1 MAAKVLVVD
10 DQPVIRRILRLR
22 FEQIRCEVAEA
33 GSAHEG
39 LEMFFKFNP
48 DLITLDIVMP
58 NVGGLTAMNLLE
70 RVRQV
75 NDETDVI
82 VISSITSSEEQ
93 ERYRKEGAIGFISK
107 PFDSFEGLIR
117 KVGPL
122 VQAIESQTMQ
132 STLSQRLAAFSK
144 EQADG

>member
-1 MAAKVLVVD
+1 MAARVLIVD

-22 FEQIRCEVAEA
+22 FERIGCEVEEA
-33 GSAHEG
+33 GSALEG
-39 LEMFFKFNP
+39 LKAFSKFNP

-58 NVGGLTAMNLLE
+58 NVGGLTAMDLLE
-70 RVRQV
+70 QVRKAT
-75 NDETDVI
+75 DETDVI

-93 ERYRKEGAIGFISK
+93 EKFRKEGAIGFISK

-122 VQAIESQTMQ
+122 IDAIESETMQ
-132 STLSQRLAAFSK
+132 STLSQRLAALK
-144 EQADG
+144 

>member
-1 MAAKVLVVD
+1 MAARVLVVD

-22 FEQIRCEVAEA
+22 FEQIRCEVEEA
-33 GSAHEG
+33 GSALEG
-39 LEMFFKFNP
+39 LEVFFKFHP

-58 NVGGLTAMNLLE
+58 NVGGLTAKDLLE
-70 RVRQV
+70 RVRKAT
-75 NDETDVI
+75 DETDVI

-93 ERYRKEGAIGFISK
+93 EKFRKEGAIGFISK

-122 VQAIESQTMQ
+122 IEAIESQTMQ
-132 STLSQRLAAFSK
+132 STLSQRRAALK
-144 EQADG
+144 

>member
-1 MAAKVLVVD
+1 MTARVLVVD

-22 FEQIRCEVAEA
+22 FEQVRCEVEEA
-33 GSAHEG
+33 GSALEG
-39 LEMFFKFNP
+39 FEVFLKFHP

-58 NVGGLTAMNLLE
+58 NVGGLTAMDLLE
-70 RVRQV
+70 RVRKTT
-75 NDETDVI
+75 DETDVI

-93 ERYRKEGAIGFISK
+93 EKFRKEGAIGFISK

-122 VQAIESQTMQ
+122 IEAIESQTMQ
-132 STLSQRLAAFSK
+132 ATLSQRLAALK
-144 EQADG
+144 